1 MRHYIRHPSD
11 IPIRFYLEDHA
22 NQNRT
27 ANAESLRD
35 VGRGGLCF
43 VSAHPLARGTAI
55 HIEIPVETPPYGADG
70 TVAWCRR
77 EGEQFTIGVQF
88 NEPAIQYSLRMV
100 EQVCHIE
107 HYRSKVQQAEGRN
120 ISSEQAASEWVEKY
134 AAGFPN

>member
-1 MRHYIRHPSD
+1 MRHFIRHPSD
-11 IPIRFYLEDHA
+11 IPIRFYLEDHV
-22 NQNRT
+22 NNDHIV
-27 ANAESLRD
+27 NAESLRD

-43 VSAHPLARGTAI
+43 VSAHPLARGTSI

-77 EGEQFTIGVQF
+77 EGDHFTIGVQF

-107 HYRSKVQQAEGRN
+107 HYRSHVQRAEGRD
-120 ISSEQAASEWVEKY
+120 ISSEEAASEWVEKY